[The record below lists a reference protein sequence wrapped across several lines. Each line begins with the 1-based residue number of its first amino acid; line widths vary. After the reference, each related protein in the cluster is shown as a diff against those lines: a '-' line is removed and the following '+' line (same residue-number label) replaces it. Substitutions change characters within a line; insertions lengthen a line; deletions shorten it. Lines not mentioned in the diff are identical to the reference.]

1 MGSTFQDIIS
11 FAIEWE
17 KDSAK
22 LYEEMG
28 KLGKKPNIKA
38 MFKEFEKEEAKHK
51 EVLERLTPE
60 KLTKAKQKTIID
72 LKISD
77 YLIDMTFKPDMNYQD
92 TLIIAMKRE
101 EKAVKMYSDM
111 LAKIDDPEAQKLIQF
126 LIDEEANH
134 KLRLETEY
142 DENVLV
148 ED

>member
-1 MGSTFQDIIS
+1 MGATFQDIIS

-28 KLGKKPNIKA
+28 KLTKKPNIKA
-38 MFKEFEKEEAKHK
+38 MFNEFEKEETKHR

-60 KLTKAKQKTIID
+60 KLTKVKQKTVID
-72 LKISD
+72 LKIGD

-92 TLIIAMKRE
+92 ILIIAMKRE

-126 LIDEEANH
+126 LINEEANH

-142 DENVLV
+142 DDNILAQS
-148 ED
+148 